1 MPHILIA
8 DDEPLQR
15 LLIRETLAEDASLTF
30 EEAINGLQ
38 ALEQARA
45 ARPELI
51 ILDAM
56 MPKMDGFQACKL
68 IKDDPDLQLI
78 PVIMVTALYKAEDR
92 AYGQEAGADGFVSK
106 PFEAH
111 DLINVVHNALR
122 RLRRFSDSL

>member
-30 EEAINGLQ
+30 IEAINGLQ
-38 ALEQARA
+38 ALEQARTV
-45 ARPELI
+45 RPELI

-68 IKDDPDLQLI
+68 IKEDPDLRII

-106 PFEAH
+106 PFEAD
-111 DLINVVHNALR
+111 DLITAVHNALQQ
-122 RLRRFSDSL
+122 LRHLGGS

>member
-15 LLIRETLAEDASLTF
+15 LLIRETLAEDTSLTF
-30 EEAINGLQ
+30 VEAINGLQ

-45 ARPELI
+45 AHPELI

-68 IKDDPDLQLI
+68 IKGDPDLQTI

-92 AYGQEAGADGFVSK
+92 AYGQEVGADGFVSK
-106 PFEAH
+106 PFEAD
-111 DLINVVHNALR
+111 DLIAAVHNILQ
-122 RLRRFSDSL
+122 RLRRFGDSS

>member
-15 LLIRETLAEDASLTF
+15 LLIRETLAEDSSLTF
-30 EEAINGLQ
+30 VEAVNGLQ

-45 ARPELI
+45 AHPELI

-68 IKDDPDLQLI
+68 IKGDPDLQLI

-92 AYGQEAGADGFVSK
+92 AYGQEVGADGFVSK
-106 PFEAH
+106 PFEAD
-111 DLINVVHNALR
+111 DLIAAVRNTLQ
-122 RLRRFSDSL
+122 RLRRFGDS

>member
-1 MPHILIA
+1 MPHILIV

-30 EEAINGLQ
+30 VEAVNGLQ

-45 ARPELI
+45 AHPELI

-68 IKDDPDLQLI
+68 LKDDPDLRII
-78 PVIMVTALYKAEDR
+78 PIIMVTALYKVEDR
-92 AYGQEAGADGFVSK
+92 AYGQEVGADGFVSK
-106 PFEAH
+106 PFEAD
-111 DLINVVHNALR
+111 DLIAVVHNALNKLR
-122 RLRRFSDSL
+122 RLTGSR